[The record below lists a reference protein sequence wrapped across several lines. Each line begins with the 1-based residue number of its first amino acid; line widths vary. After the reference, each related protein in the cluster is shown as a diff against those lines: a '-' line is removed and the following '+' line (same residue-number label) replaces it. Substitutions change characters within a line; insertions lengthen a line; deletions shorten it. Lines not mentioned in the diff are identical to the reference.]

1 MSSAPPRV
9 DYYFDEL
16 TLGQRFES
24 GGYRFTE
31 AAIVDFAFQF
41 DPQPFHIDVDAA
53 KESHF
58 GGLIAS
64 GFHTLNIAFRML
76 YQTGFMRGAS
86 LGGPGMDELRWLKP
100 VRPGDTIRAVAEVI
114 ELRPSKSKPDRGVA
128 KFRLAALNQA
138 NEEVMTAIMMVI
150 MKRGR
155 E

>member
-1 MSSAPPRV
+1 MSSAPPRM

-24 GGYRFTE
+24 AGYRFTE

-100 VRPGDTIRAVAEVI
+100 VRPGDTIRAAAEVI

-150 MKRGR
+150 MKRVR